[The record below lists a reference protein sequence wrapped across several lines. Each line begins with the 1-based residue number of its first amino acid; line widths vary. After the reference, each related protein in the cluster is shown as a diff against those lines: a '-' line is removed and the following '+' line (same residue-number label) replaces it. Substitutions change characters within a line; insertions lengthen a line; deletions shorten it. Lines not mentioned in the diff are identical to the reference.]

1 MDSEAEARGRVLW
14 SMLGHEMRD
23 IIILVILDGCSKET
37 RDLDGIPRYVRPL
50 EILCDCGYLTRRWR
64 GYRTTESG
72 MEYLKVLKD
81 IYLRRGLTK
90 P

>member
-1 MDSEAEARGRVLW
+1 MDSETEAKGIVLW

-23 IIILVILDGCSKET
+23 IIMLVILDGCSKET

-50 EILCDCGYLTRRWR
+50 EILCDCGYLTRRWK

-72 MEYLKVLKD
+72 EEYLKMLKD
-81 IYLRRGLTK
+81 IYLRRR
-90 P
+90 